1 MTDFEKT
8 LALHMCSY
16 PKMEP
21 VDYIKLAFQH
31 SFGVGHLL
39 TDPLLASDG
48 IRREMRE
55 MRSPSCPKEAESVG
69 SGMVRYPLSLI
80 ENGTEAE
87 VLAKAMMLTAQGF
100 SGSQETL
107 SDALHSL
114 EALGDPNIAR
124 SVSEWLS
131 AGGGAVHHSE
141 SFRRE
146 YGPHYRLIKAEFAP
160 FLKPAAKLLDLAS
173 KRPVCIAVDG
183 RCGSGKTSFSDF
195 MSKLSDCNVMHMDDF
210 YLPMSERSP
219 DWRKVPA
226 GNMDFMRLKT
236 EMLDPLRAGREFEYR
251 PYLCAS
257 GRLSEPVP
265 MKPKRLNIVEG
276 SYSHHPDIAEY
287 FDFKVFITVS
297 QDEQKRRLSEREG
310 EYFPEFL
317 RTWIPC
323 EENYFAAFSV
333 QDGCDLLITT

>member
-39 TDPLLASDG
+39 DDPLLASDG
-48 IRREMRE
+48 ILREMRE

-114 EALGDPNIAR
+114 L
-124 SVSEWLS
+124 
-131 AGGGAVHHSE
+131 
-141 SFRRE
+141 
-146 YGPHYRLIKAEFAP
+146 
-160 FLKPAAKLLDLAS
+160 
-173 KRPVCIAVDG
+173 
-183 RCGSGKTSFSDF
+183 
-195 MSKLSDCNVMHMDDF
+195 
-210 YLPMSERSP
+210 
-219 DWRKVPA
+219 
-226 GNMDFMRLKT
+226 
-236 EMLDPLRAGREFEYR
+236 
-251 PYLCAS
+251 
-257 GRLSEPVP
+257 
-265 MKPKRLNIVEG
+265 
-276 SYSHHPDIAEY
+276 
-287 FDFKVFITVS
+287 
-297 QDEQKRRLSEREG
+297 
-310 EYFPEFL
+310 
-317 RTWIPC
+317 
-323 EENYFAAFSV
+323 
-333 QDGCDLLITT
+333 